1 MIKTIIFDLDD
12 TLYNE
17 RDFVYGA
24 FREVCIYLSKTFN
37 KDYEK
42 LYKDTIE
49 ILNIYGR
56 GKIFNILCDKYNISE
71 DVNNLVNVYRNAK
84 PQLQLYEDAF
94 FILRKL
100 NKGFEDENP
109 NKCKLGLIT
118 DGKAEVQ
125 WNKIK
130 ALNLQQYMDKI
141 IVTDDYG
148 MDFWKPNE
156 FSYREMMRCFN
167 STAEECV
174 YIGDNPN
181 KDFVGARNVGMHT
194 VRVIRKTGD
203 HMNTFLDK
211 EYEAD
216 FNIKSLKELDNI
228 INNL

>member
-24 FREVCIYLSKTFN
+24 FREVCIYLSKN
-37 KDYEK
+37 YNMDYER
-42 LYKDTIE
+42 LYKDIIE

-56 GKIFNILCDKYNISE
+56 GKIFNKLCDKYNINE
-71 DVNNLVNVYRNAK
+71 NIDKLIDIYRKAK
-84 PQLQLYEDAF
+84 PQLQMYEDAS
-94 FILRKL
+94 FILK
-100 NKGFEDENP
+100 KFSTYSQCEN
-109 NKCKLGLIT
+109 NNAYKLGLIT

-130 ALNLQQYMDKI
+130 ALNLRQYMHKI

-148 MDFWKPNE
+148 MDFWKPND
-156 FSYREMMRCFN
+156 FSYREMMKYFN

-181 KDFVGARNVGMHT
+181 KDFIGARKVGMHT
-194 VRVIRKTGD
+194 VRVLREIGD

-216 FNIKSLKELDNI
+216 FSIKSLKELDNI
-228 INNL
+228 INSL